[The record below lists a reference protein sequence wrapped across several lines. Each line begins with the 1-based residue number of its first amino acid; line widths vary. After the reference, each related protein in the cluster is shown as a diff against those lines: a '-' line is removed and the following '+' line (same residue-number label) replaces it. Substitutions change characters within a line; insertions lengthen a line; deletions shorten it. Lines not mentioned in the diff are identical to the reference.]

1 MTTCAKASIFKPK
14 LYNVFK
20 PTCDLSLEPN
30 HVSTVLANPRW
41 KEAILLE
48 YDALVRNGPWSLVYV
63 TSDTHVISNKWVCK
77 VKHKAYGNVERYKA
91 RIVAKGFQQT
101 ARLDYFET
109 LSPLVKAI
117 TIRVIFTLIVTYN

>member
-1 MTTCAKASIFKPK
+1 MLPQIRMLS
-14 LYNVFK
+14 
-20 PTCDLSLEPN
+20 PTS
-30 HVSTVLANPRW
+30 
-41 KEAILLE
+41 
-48 YDALVRNGPWSLVYV
+48 GF
-63 TSDTHVISNKWVCK
+63 VIK